1 VHDLKLVAAF
11 AFHIVVAV
19 GLFALIGGAAAL
31 LDYYTKVLAGLGM
44 SPLIIEAI
52 KATEFLLFAVDL
64 LCFVVYSARET
75 WLLLRSMLR
84 PGGAA
89 QGVAPATTDLPK

>member
-11 AFHIVVAV
+11 AFHILVAV

-44 SPLIIEAI
+44 SPLIVEAI
-52 KATEFLLFAVDL
+52 KATEFFLFAVDL
-64 LCFVVYSARET
+64 LCFVVYTTRET
-75 WLLLRSMLR
+75 WLLLRSIVR
-84 PGGAA
+84 SNSATPIA
-89 QGVAPATTDLPK
+89 APATDLPK

>member
-11 AFHIVVAV
+11 AFHILVAV

-44 SPLIIEAI
+44 SPLIVEAI
-52 KATEFLLFAVDL
+52 KATEFFLFAVDL
-64 LCFVVYSARET
+64 LCFVVYTARET
-75 WLLLRSMLR
+75 WLLLRSMVR
-84 PGGAA
+84 PSDATRGD
-89 QGVAPATTDLPK
+89 APATGLPR

>member
-11 AFHIVVAV
+11 AFHILVAV

-44 SPLIIEAI
+44 SPLIVEAI
-52 KATEFLLFAVDL
+52 KATEFFLFAVDL
-64 LCFVVYSARET
+64 LCFVVYTTRET
-75 WLLLRSMLR
+75 WLLLRSIVR
-84 PGGAA
+84 SNSAA
-89 QGVAPATTDLPK
+89 PIAAPATDLPK